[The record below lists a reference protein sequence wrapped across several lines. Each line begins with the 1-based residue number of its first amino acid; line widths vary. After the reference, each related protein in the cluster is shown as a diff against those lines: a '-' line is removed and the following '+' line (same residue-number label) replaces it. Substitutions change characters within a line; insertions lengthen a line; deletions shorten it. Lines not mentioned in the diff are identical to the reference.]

1 MQKRSS
7 NAFFIFVLV
16 LFGLEM
22 IAIAHTIKQY
32 RGYIIPDENT
42 LLHTRDS
49 GLTIE
54 DRDGNPF
61 FTFESPARKT
71 FVPLSE
77 IPDYVQQSVLA
88 SEDRDFYHHGA
99 LSFPGILRAVAD
111 DIKLKKVVYGGST
124 ITQQVVKNTM
134 LSPEKSLARKYK
146 EMILAFKL
154 EKQFSKQHI
163 LEMYLNTAYFG
174 QNAFGIEAAAQTYYG
189 KHASQLTIGEATT
202 LAALL
207 SAPSDLTP
215 VHGISP
221 TLTARKN
228 SILEYLQQQKKISL
242 QDAKTYLN
250 DYGTFIPR
258 QDQNVGAP
266 YFAIMVRDQLISHFG
281 EQEVYGRGL
290 HVRTTLDPAL
300 QQQVEHIL
308 LDQKDRLLQYN
319 AHNASAIII
328 DTASRQVLALAGNI
342 SWDDGKQGQVN
353 MALSPRQP
361 GSSFKPIIYATAL
374 EKNVITP
381 ATPLHDIP
389 TTYQI
394 STTNTYSP
402 QNYTKSFFGI
412 VSAGFALANS
422 LNVPAVEVLHLVGGD
437 SVVAKAAGMGISNL
451 PESAKTNLSFALG
464 AYEVSLYDMTN
475 AYATFSDSGIYKEPR
490 TIIAMEDK
498 FRTPVQPPI
507 LQEHQ
512 AVSAGVASLITSML
526 SDEQLTSSIF
536 GSLLHFNQPLA
547 VKTGTSSNYRDEWT
561 LGYSSNTAVGVWVG
575 NSDNT
580 PMTAQPSVVTATP
593 IWKQIMNTVV
603 LSNPLQ
609 PFEQS
614 QETATAYLCAA
625 PSAKGQKQSQLFLQN
640 NIESNYCNA
649 NIDPLNKTLTLQPQ
663 Q

>member
-7 NAFFIFVLV
+7 NSFFIFVLV
-16 LFGLEM
+16 LFALEM
-22 IAIAHTIKQY
+22 LGIAHTIKQY
-32 RGYIIPDENT
+32 RNYIIPDENT
-42 LLHTRDS
+42 LVHTRDT

-71 FVPLSE
+71 FVPISQVPE
-77 IPDYVQQSVLA
+77 YVQQAILA
-88 SEDRDFYHHGA
+88 SEDRSFYQHGA
-99 LSFPGILRAVAD
+99 LSFSGIFRAITE
-111 DIKLKKVVYGGST
+111 DIKLKKLVYGGST
-124 ITQQVVKNTM
+124 LTQQVVKNTM
-134 LSPEKSLARKYK
+134 LSPEKSFTRKYK

-163 LEMYLNTAYFG
+163 LEIYLNTAYFG

-189 KHASQLTIGEATT
+189 KHASELTVGEAAT

-207 SAPSDLTP
+207 PAPSDLTP
-215 VHGISP
+215 VHGISA
-221 TLTARKN
+221 TLASRKN
-228 SILEYLQQQKKISL
+228 SILEYLQQQKKISS
-242 QDAKTYLN
+242 QDVTTYLG

-266 YFAIMVRDQLISHFG
+266 YFAILVRDQLISHFG
-281 EQEVYGRGL
+281 EQEVYGKGL
-290 HVRTTLDPAL
+290 HVRTTLDPTL
-300 QQQVEHIL
+300 QQQVENIL
-308 LDQKDRLLQYN
+308 LNQKNRLLQYN
-319 AHNASAIII
+319 AHNASAVVI

-342 SWDDGKQGQVN
+342 SWDDNTHGQIN

-374 EKNVITP
+374 ESNVITP
-381 ATPLHDIP
+381 ATPLHDVP

-394 STTNTYSP
+394 SKTNVYTP
-402 QNYTKSFFGI
+402 QNYTKSFFGV
-412 VSAGFALANS
+412 VSASFALANS

-437 SVVAKAAGMGISNL
+437 NAVAKAAGMGISNL
-451 PESAKTNLSFALG
+451 PQSAKTNLSFALG

-475 AYATFSDSGIYKEPR
+475 AYATFSDDGIYKEPR

-498 FRTPVQPPI
+498 FGTSVQPPI
-507 LQEHQ
+507 LQEHR
-512 AVSAGVASLITSML
+512 AVSSGVASLITSML
-526 SDEQLTSSIF
+526 SDEQMTSSIF
-536 GSLLHFNQPLA
+536 GSLLHFKEPLA

-561 LGYSSNTAVGVWVG
+561 LGYSTNTAVGVWVG

-593 IWKQIMNTVV
+593 IWKQIIDIVAQ
-603 LSNPLQ
+603 SNPLQ
-609 PFEQS
+609 PFESS
-614 QETATAYLCAA
+614 QETTTAYLCAA

-640 NIESNYCNA
+640 NIESNYCNS
-649 NIDPLNKTLTLQPQ
+649 NISQLNKTLTLPPQ
-663 Q
+663 